1 MCVCVK
7 EREREK
13 EREKKELGKMATRV
27 PRRRVDGHNGGG
39 VHHFARKIL
48 GPPASPDY
56 VSKALS

>member
-1 MCVCVK
+1 MC
-7 EREREK
+7 ERERERK
-13 EREKKELGKMATRV
+13 REEKKELGKMATRV

>member
-1 MCVCVK
+1 MCVC
-7 EREREK
+7 ERERERK
-13 EREKKELGKMATRV
+13 REKKTELGKMATRV